1 MYMLWLS
8 WWLFLCAVAL
18 IILGALAYK
27 IPKSRGGHFLSQARG
42 FSDQLYQHFR
52 AISEGTK
59 ELKIHRHRR
68 QEFLDESLSK
78 SINAFSKATVA
89 GTKYYSFAS
98 RFGLMIFF
106 IVIGFITFVLP
117 QYTVIEQETLVG
129 YVLVFLFLQGPLEVI
144 MSSAPELAKTM
155 VSLKKIKTL
164 GLNLNATEENQHP
177 TLIEKTRIETDY
189 ANTIELKQ
197 VKHSYYR
204 ETEDSHFELG
214 PIDLSFKRGEVVF
227 LIGGNGS
234 GKTTLAKL
242 LLGLYQPSHGEI
254 VVDGRVIDEAS
265 YDNYRQLFSAVFVDF
280 YLFDELLGFHGVDL
294 DKQAQEYINKLQ
306 LGHKVTVEKGRLST
320 TNLSQG
326 QRKRLTLLAAY
337 LEDRQFY
344 VFDEWAAD
352 QDPEFKRF
360 FYTDILSDLK
370 ERGKTVLVIS
380 HDEQFFHVADR
391 YIKMDFGQVVVTDKA
406 SELYA

>member
-1 MYMLWLS
+1 
-8 WWLFLCAVAL
+8 
-18 IILGALAYK
+18 
-27 IPKSRGGHFLSQARG
+27 
-42 FSDQLYQHFR
+42 
-52 AISEGTK
+52 
-59 ELKIHRHRR
+59 
-68 QEFLDESLSK
+68 
-78 SINAFSKATVA
+78 
-89 GTKYYSFAS
+89 
-98 RFGLMIFF
+98 MIFF